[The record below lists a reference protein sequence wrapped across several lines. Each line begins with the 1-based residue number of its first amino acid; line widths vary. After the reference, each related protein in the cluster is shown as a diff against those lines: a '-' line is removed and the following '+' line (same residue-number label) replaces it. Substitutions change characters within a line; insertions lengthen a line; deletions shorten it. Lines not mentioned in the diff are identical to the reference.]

1 MSKTIDYY
9 NNNADE
15 FFEST
20 VNADMCDQYSLFE
33 KCLPDHARVLDC
45 GCGSGR
51 DTKYFLKRGYAVE
64 AFDASQE
71 LCKKASKLT
80 GIDVQNMLFQDMQ
93 YESEFD
99 GVWACSSLLHVPA
112 DELVDT
118 FEKIARA
125 LKPGGIFYAS
135 FKYGE
140 YSGERN
146 GRYFTD
152 LNEHGVEQL
161 IHNIPELTIRETA
174 ISTDV
179 RPGRDEKW
187 LNLILVKA

>member
-20 VNADMCDQYSLFE
+20 VNADMCDQYRIFE
-33 KCLPDHARVLDC
+33 KYLPEHARVLDC

-51 DTKYFLKRGYAVE
+51 DTKYFLERGYAVE

-71 LCKKASKLT
+71 LCKKASELT
-80 GIDVQNMLFQDMQ
+80 GIEVQNMLFQDMQ

-125 LKPGGIFYAS
+125 LKSGGIFYAS

-152 LNEHGVEQL
+152 LNEHGVERL